1 MSPLLI
7 AIFFGLGVG
16 GWAWAQLARR
26 TGNNDQKSVAISAL
40 AVGVLAAVIIF
51 TLFKFVL
58 NW

>member
-7 AIFFGLGVG
+7 AIFFGAGVG
-16 GWAWAQLARR
+16 GWAWAQLAHR
-26 TGNNDQKSVAISAL
+26 TGNNDQRSVAISAL